1 MSSLSPNELV
11 LAVQPA
17 SRLVRRPLEWLWQC
31 KLAFGKLAMLDGDPD
46 QGKSLVALDLCARLS
61 RGREMP
67 DGGPG
72 PGPVASLILQEEDDA
87 EDTVLPRLKAL
98 GADTDRVF
106 VWGWRDLGEGPPQ
119 FPAGAGMLGR
129 VLAQTG
135 ARLVVID
142 PVMAF
147 LDQSVAANSEQAVR
161 RALRAL
167 SNLARQ
173 FGCVVLLVRH
183 LNKEVSL
190 RAMYRGGGSIGL
202 LAACR
207 SAWLIGRDPEAPQRR
222 VLAQVKN
229 NLAVA
234 QPSLAYEVVTG
245 EGDSPA
251 VTWHGP
257 SRWTADELLA
267 AADRRPAA
275 APQRDRAC
283 DFLAEFLKG
292 GPRTVREVWA
302 AAQEQGISEHTL
314 RRARK
319 ERSVRSR
326 KVWRGEVQTN
336 YWLLPGQTLEGIVP
350 HGRELDEWDRKIAEL
365 EKMYPPASPFEDE

>member
-1 MSSLSPNELV
+1 MSSPPPHESVLSV
-11 LAVQPA
+11 RPA
-17 SRLVRRPLEWLWQC
+17 SQLAPRPLEWLWQWR
-31 KLAFGKLAMLDGDPD
+31 LAFGKLAMLDGDPE

-61 RGREMP
+61 TGREMP
-67 DGGPG
+67 DGSPG
-72 PGPVASLILQEEDDA
+72 PGLAASLILQEEDGP

-119 FPAGAGMLGR
+119 FPAGAGLLER

-142 PVMAF
+142 PMMAF

-173 FGCVVLLVRH
+173 FGCAILLVRH
-183 LNKEVSL
+183 LNKEISL

-207 SAWLIGRDPEAPQRR
+207 SAWLIGRDPEARQRR

-229 NLAVA
+229 NLAVP
-234 QPSLAYEVVTG
+234 QPSLAYEVVSG
-245 EGDSPA
+245 EGGQPA
-251 VTWHGP
+251 LSWAGP

-267 AADRRPAA
+267 ADQKRPAP

-283 DFLAEFLKG
+283 EFLADFLKG

-302 AAQEQGISEHTL
+302 AAQEQGLSEHTL

-319 ERSVRSR
+319 ELAIRSR
-326 KVWRGEVQTN
+326 KVWQGEVQNN
-336 YWLLPGQTLEGIVP
+336 YWLLRGQTLEGIVP
-350 HGRELDEWDRKIAEL
+350 HGEDLDEWDRWVAEQ
-365 EKMYPPASPFEDE
+365 EKKYPPLSSFEDE

>member
-1 MSSLSPNELV
+1 MVSPALNEPV
-11 LAVQPA
+11 LAVRPA
-17 SRLVRRPLEWLWQC
+17 SQLTVRPLEWLWQGR
-31 KLAFGKLAMLDGDPD
+31 LAFGKLAMLDGDPE

-67 DGGPG
+67 DGSPG
-72 PGPVASLILQEEDDA
+72 PGPAVSLVLQEEDDA

-98 GADTDRVF
+98 GADTDRVLL
-106 VWGWRDLGEGPPQ
+106 WGSQDFGEGPPQ
-119 FPAGAGMLGR
+119 FPAGAGLLER

-142 PVMAF
+142 PVMGF
-147 LDQSVAANSEQAVR
+147 LDQSVSANSDQGVR
-161 RALRAL
+161 RALRVL
-167 SNLARQ
+167 SRLARRY
-173 FGCVVLLVRH
+173 GCVILLVRH
-183 LNKEVSL
+183 LNKEISL

-207 SAWLIGRDPEAPQRR
+207 SAWLIGHDPEAPRRR

-229 NLAVA
+229 NLAVP

-245 EGDSPA
+245 EGNAPA
-251 VTWHGP
+251 LTWHGP

-267 AADRRPAA
+267 AADRRPAP

-292 GPRTVREVWA
+292 GPRKVREVWA
-302 AAQEQGISEHTL
+302 AAQEQGITEHTL

-319 ERSVRSR
+319 ELSIRSR
-326 KVWRGEVQTN
+326 KVWQGEVQNN
-336 YWLLPGQTLEGIVP
+336 YWMLRGQTLEGIVP
-350 HGRELDEWDRKIAEL
+350 HAKELDEWDQRIAEL